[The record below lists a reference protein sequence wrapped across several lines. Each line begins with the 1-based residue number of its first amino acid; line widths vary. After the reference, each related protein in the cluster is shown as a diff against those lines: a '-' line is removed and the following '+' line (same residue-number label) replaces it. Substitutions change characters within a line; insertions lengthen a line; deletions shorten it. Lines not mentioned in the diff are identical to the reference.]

1 MIDSS
6 LTREDSPRT
15 PAAHRSHNTHFARLN
30 ANQPGLIWMKQALPE
45 VQCCPE
51 DADRGGDTLEFTN
64 TEFLKYPR
72 SHYPAIK
79 QMLSKTDNQEI
90 TENLKKAF
98 LSSTWES
105 EQKGRVLKTEKAF
118 QESAGTGG
126 WPWPWRLPSCKN
138 WVHPIVE
145 SVTQTIQVLPPAA
158 VVPAAGGERVSP
170 ATSTLTS
177 TTRHSLAA
185 SVQSVGEAVCP
196 ENQGTTSSEELMRC
210 SLASLGHSLGENI
223 CPEDAAEV
231 LSSIMSQPVQ
241 AKQAVLEQVVA
252 EPTPGNILLCALG
265 ALHHLSKMKP
275 HTPWELE
282 DRFLSLAIHAV
293 LRLEEPSYD
302 YVGQS
307 LYRSSQ
313 QTLEVLLLGLLDE
326 DPSSDHL
333 FAILDS
339 PHGFRPGKRL
349 PRDSFLRCLSLHFPQ
364 HLQTGLHSQEDW
376 ERVWASGKI
385 TTVLRRAT
393 LLQKYNIMGDALGR
407 YVAELGVLLMVP
419 KRQVGHHAR
428 EGIYQ
433 LYELALQQRGI
444 DIREMAG
451 LWIREPH
458 LDWEM
463 ASYWNTVQMAKKLD
477 AIFTPEQRLAFL
489 KTALQ
494 AVWDLDLQPALFLLY
509 AFLGLGKEVLG
520 MDAQGTEAK
529 IGRQLHRLRE
539 CGKQPMELRR
549 LLAGKDDVLIDN
561 LEEEEE
567 TEAAAAAE
575 E

>member
-1 MIDSS
+1 
-6 LTREDSPRT
+6 
-15 PAAHRSHNTHFARLN
+15 
-30 ANQPGLIWMKQALPE
+30 
-45 VQCCPE
+45 
-51 DADRGGDTLEFTN
+51 
-64 TEFLKYPR
+64 
-72 SHYPAIK
+72 
-79 QMLSKTDNQEI
+79 
-90 TENLKKAF
+90 
-98 LSSTWES
+98 
-105 EQKGRVLKTEKAF
+105 
-118 QESAGTGG
+118 
-126 WPWPWRLPSCKN
+126 
-138 WVHPIVE
+138 
-145 SVTQTIQVLPPAA
+145 
-158 VVPAAGGERVSP
+158 
-170 ATSTLTS
+170 
-177 TTRHSLAA
+177 RHSLAA
-185 SVQSVGEAVCP
+185 SGQSIGEAACP
-196 ENQGTTSSEELMRC
+196 ENQGTSSEELMRC

-241 AKQAVLEQVVA
+241 AKQNGPNEQAQCMFLTYILTACLTAIARGEDELDLPQTKAELVAEVVAVLEQVVA
-252 EPTPGNILLCALG
+252 EPTPGNILPCALV

-326 DPSSDHL
+326 DSSSDHL
-333 FAILDS
+333 FAILD
-339 PHGFRPGKRL
+339 
-349 PRDSFLRCLSLHFPQ
+349 
-364 HLQTGLHSQEDW
+364 HLQTGLHSQEDR

-385 TTVLRRAT
+385 ATLLRHAA

-407 YVAELGVLLMVP
+407 YVAELGVLLMDP
-419 KRQVGHHAR
+419 KKQVGRHAR
-428 EGIYQ
+428 EGIYR

-463 ASYWNTVQMAKKLD
+463 ASYRNTVQMAKKLD
-477 AIFTPEQRLAFL
+477 AIFTPQQRLAFL
-489 KTALQ
+489 KTVLR
-494 AVWDLDLQPALFLLY
+494 AVWDPDLQVSQPALFLLY

-529 IGRQLHRLRE
+529 IRRQLHRLRE
-539 CGKQPMELRR
+539 CGKQPMELRW
-549 LLAGKDDVLIDN
+549 LLAGKDDVLIDD

-567 TEAAAAAE
+567 MEEEAE
-575 E
+575 EAEE